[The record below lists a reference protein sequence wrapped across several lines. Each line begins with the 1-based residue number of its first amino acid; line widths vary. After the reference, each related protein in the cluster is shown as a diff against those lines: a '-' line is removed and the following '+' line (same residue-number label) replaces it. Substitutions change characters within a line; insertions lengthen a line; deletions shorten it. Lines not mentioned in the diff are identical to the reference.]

1 MIFCVSIVMAQ
12 VTLPVIVVGD
22 KYKNLICRA
31 LIIIDP
37 ISRNRAV
44 RSDKIIILNQVKI
57 NKLGQMFIRAID
69 NQLSKNGTFPIPTVT
84 DTGKPT

>member
-12 VTLPVIVVGD
+12 VTLPVVVVGD

-37 ISRNRAV
+37 ISRNRAIC
-44 RSDKIIILNQVKI
+44 SDKIIILNPVKI
-57 NKLGQMFIRAID
+57 NKLGRRFIRAID
-69 NQLSKNGTFPIPTVT
+69 NQLSQNGTFPIYTVT
-84 DTGKPT
+84 DAGKPI